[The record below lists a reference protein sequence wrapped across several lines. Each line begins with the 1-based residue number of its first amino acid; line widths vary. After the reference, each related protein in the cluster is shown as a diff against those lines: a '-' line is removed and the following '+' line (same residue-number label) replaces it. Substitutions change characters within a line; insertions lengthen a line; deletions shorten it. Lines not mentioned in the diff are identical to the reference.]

1 MARASFTVFLVFFLA
16 SGAAMIVYGLTTKD
30 INNEKKYAKC
40 PGLDVCDD
48 AVFDNVF
55 DNKTRIFTNECCRRI
70 VDRGRRCFDE
80 YVISYLS
87 EDEKMPDDLRN
98 PSIQFPKSK
107 QIWDKCVS
115 VVQHLGL

>member
-16 SGAAMIVYGLTTKD
+16 SGAAIIVYGLTTKD

-48 AVFDNVF
+48 AVFGNVF
-55 DNKTRIFTNECCRRI
+55 KNETTIFTNECCRRI
-70 VDRGRRCFDE
+70 VNRGRRCFDE

-115 VVQHLGL
+115 VVQYLGL

>member
-1 MARASFTVFLVFFLA
+1 
-16 SGAAMIVYGLTTKD
+16 MIVYGLTIED

-40 PGLDVCDD
+40 PALDVCDD

-70 VDRGRRCFDE
+70 VDRGRRCFDQ

-87 EDEKMPDDLRN
+87 EDEKMPIDLMS
-98 PSIQFPKSK
+98 PSVQ
-107 QIWDKCVS
+107 QIGRAHV
-115 VVQHLGL
+115 